1 MTDLASAH
9 RLALHHPEAGR
20 GSGFF
25 NLGNA
30 QGTFVLEAV
39 ELAPACGI
47 LKGNEVLAGAGPYG
61 SEKKLFV
68 FVLKNVNVYWL
79 FVLKNV

>member
-20 GSGFF
+20 GSDFF

-39 ELAPACGI
+39 ELASACRI

-61 SEKKLFV
+61 SEKKLFA